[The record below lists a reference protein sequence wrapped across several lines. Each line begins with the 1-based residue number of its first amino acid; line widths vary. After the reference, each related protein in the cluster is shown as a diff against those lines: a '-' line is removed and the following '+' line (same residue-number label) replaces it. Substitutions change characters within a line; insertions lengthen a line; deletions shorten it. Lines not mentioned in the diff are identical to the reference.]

1 MSDLLRC
8 GRHHIERN
16 HAKNY
21 KGQNENQTTAAGS
34 FLFRLRLFILVI
46 FIRRLYI
53 HTFMNDCLL
62 DNRLP
67 NFCIP
72 AVRASRGE
80 VNRMTLRAYFLF
92 LSSLDAAV
100 WAVCAVKSSAAIL
113 AKILQ

>member
-67 NFCIP
+67 NFCIHS
-72 AVRASRGE
+72 SRYLPI
-80 VNRMTLRAYFLF
+80 T
-92 LSSLDAAV
+92 
-100 WAVCAVKSSAAIL
+100 
-113 AKILQ
+113 AKTMITFCWIVARLLEC